1 MRQWLW
7 SAALMPALLMGCA
20 QTQQAADT
28 TVAAAKAQVNP
39 TLSTTDAGFMTTA
52 TRGGIAE
59 VQMGRLA
66 QQRGHSPAVRR
77 LGERMVTD
85 HTQINQEMLALA
97 QQKQITPPDSMGAHH
112 QAMYDR
118 LAGMR
123 GRAFDRA
130 FAQAMVADH
139 QEDVTA
145 FQTEARD
152 GTDPDVKAFAQRHL
166 PLLQEHLQAAQ
177 RLEGA
182 RTSARTASHSHR

>member
-1 MRQWLW
+1 MKRLVL
-7 SAALMPALLMGCA
+7 SAALLPVLLMGCA
-20 QTQQAADT
+20 QTQQVADT

-66 QQRGHSPAVRR
+66 QQRGNSPAVRR
-77 LGERMVTD
+77 FGERLVTD
-85 HTQINQEMLALA
+85 HTQANQEMLALA
-97 QQKQITPPDSMGAHH
+97 RQKQITPPDSMGAQH
-112 QAMYDR
+112 QQIYDR
-118 LAGMR
+118 LSGLR

-130 FAQAMVADH
+130 YIQAMVEDH
-139 QEDVTA
+139 QEDVQA

-166 PLLQEHLQAAQ
+166 PMLQEHLQAAQ
-177 RLEGA
+177 RLEGS
-182 RTSARTASHSHR
+182 RTSARATHSHR

>member
-52 TRGGIAE
+52 TRGGLAE
-59 VQMGRLA
+59 VQLGQLA
-66 QQRGHSPAVRR
+66 QRNGRSPAVKR
-77 LGERMVTD
+77 LGERLVAD
-85 HTQINQEMLALA
+85 HTRANQELMTLA
-97 QQKQITPPDSMGAHH
+97 QQKQITPPDSMGAEH
-112 QAMYDR
+112 QAVYDR
-118 LAGMR
+118 LAALR

-130 FAQAMVADH
+130 FAQAMAQDH
-139 QEDVTA
+139 REDIQA

-152 GTDPDVKAFAQRHL
+152 GTDPDVKAFAARQL
-166 PLLQEHLQAAQ
+166 PVLQEHMRMAQ
-177 RLEGA
+177 QLEGA
-182 RTSARTASHSHR
+182 RASGARHAHTHR